1 MAGGIRGFEDLEVW
15 QLAKRLTVMAY
26 KLTGSFP
33 EREIFGLSNQIRR
46 AATSVPGN
54 IAEGFGRYHY
64 TDRVRF
70 FITARGSF
78 SELKSHLLIAVELE
92 FLDRGSLQ
100 PALDLGK
107 TLGVK
112 LNNLIAATRKSQ
124 RSHRRPTPG
133 NELP

>member
-54 IAEGFGRYHY
+54 IAEGFGRYH
-64 TDRVRF
+64 
-70 FITARGSF
+70 
-78 SELKSHLLIAVELE
+78 
-92 FLDRGSLQ
+92 
-100 PALDLGK
+100 
-107 TLGVK
+107 
-112 LNNLIAATRKSQ
+112 
-124 RSHRRPTPG
+124 
-133 NELP
+133 